1 MDKKERNWHPISMLP
16 VFSEMIEG
24 MLENTLDQLKTIYP
38 VMDKPHVLDDHTVN
52 RIIKLYSEQ
61 LGDQWLIDTQL
72 ARWKEDGLT
81 ETQAMEVDRLIK
93 QMPELKMNGEKILK
107 LIQSIEHNTIDK
119 IMDMDELEVFDSML
133 SGKIKPPR

>member
-1 MDKKERNWHPISMLP
+1 MDKQERNWHPISMLP
-16 VFSEMIEG
+16 VFSEMIDG
-24 MLENTLDQLKTIYP
+24 MLENAINQLEIIYP
-38 VMDKPHVLDDHTVN
+38 VLDKPHVLDDHTVN
-52 RIIKLYSEQ
+52 RVIKLYSKQ
-61 LGDQWLIDTQL
+61 LGDLWLIDTQL

-93 QMPELKMNGEKILK
+93 QMPELKMNEEKVLK

-119 IMDMDELEVFDSML
+119 IMDMDELEVLDSIL